1 LSTKQQ
7 ELKMQERAGAF
18 AFKGEPKTVVGEQV
32 KVGDKAPAFTA
43 AASIAKHVDSQTIF
57 ANKVTILN
65 AVPSLETGICDAQTR
80 KFNEEANQ
88 MGGKA
93 QVVTLSVD
101 LPFAQARW
109 CGASGL
115 ENVIIYSD
123 HRDLSFG
130 KAFGCYVKELRL
142 LQRSVFVVDR
152 DGVIRYAEYVPEIG
166 QHPEYEKALEVVRAL
181 I

>member
-1 LSTKQQ
+1 
-7 ELKMQERAGAF
+7 MQERAGAF
-18 AFKGEPKTVVGEQV
+18 LFKGEPQTVIGKQLKIGER
-32 KVGDKAPAFTA
+32 APEFTA
-43 AASIAKHVDSQTIF
+43 AASIAKHVDSKTIL
-57 ANKVTILN
+57 ANKLTILN
-65 AVPSLETGICDAQTR
+65 AVPSLDTGICDAQTR
-80 KFNEEANQ
+80 KFNEEVNKL
-88 MGGKA
+88 GGKA

-115 ENVIIYSD
+115 ENVITYSD

-142 LQRSVFVVDR
+142 LQRSVFVVDQ

-166 QHPEYEKALEVVRAL
+166 KHPDYDKALAVVRSL